1 MNTSINTSLSTSL
14 PCYYG
19 WEVIGSVPC
28 GGPGIGVCNTTTG
41 SCVCADGY
49 SGWSDFVSMDETQ
62 YGAGGRVLDCHMHAL
77 ALQVLYSLPM
87 LVNLYAM
94 VLALFALDSQ
104 IAMFRKLQARRRR
117 RSRLRRQNTSM
128 RLTATVRHWWDHAP
142 LVIVVVYIAIAGPVG
157 IALAIWKIAQ
167 PEIQFG
173 IHGPYTFLTGVWLIS
188 CVHIGLF
195 ERLHALDTTA
205 KSRMTGDAK
214 EAIAAQAASLRFTVK
229 WAYVPSYIVYTPILA
244 APFLEYIPTWGSGQ
258 KGFAA
263 FGTQRVIYIAYHFCI
278 AFNMAV
284 LFGTSL
290 MASRRMRAMFVVIL
304 GFPHDDDKK
313 KSIEDVRN
321 RFLEAETVQ
330 MKGPVVLGVW
340 FLLCIAVPPLWTRNG
355 YAFPLMHLLLA
366 VGFVKIMN
374 TMKAKRGVVADAR
387 SATQR
392 IYTGVKKR
400 AKSMGRR
407 ISTVN
412 NTASE
417 AASTHVSVVPT
428 AGPGGQAGF
437 MHGGAAMNIGHA
449 ATGGQ
454 MDFKSTSRAGTA
466 KATSGRPMMMVIQPP
481 GGHVAPL

>member
-1 MNTSINTSLSTSL
+1 MSNASLNTSL

-19 WEVIGSVPC
+19 WEVIGAVPC
-28 GGPGIGVCNTTTG
+28 GGPGVGVCNTTTG

-62 YGAGGRVLDCHMHAL
+62 YGAGGRVLDCPIHMPT
-77 ALQVLYSLPM
+77 LQVLYSLPM

-104 IAMFRKLQARRRR
+104 IAKFRKLNARRRR

-167 PEIQFG
+167 PEIQVA
-173 IHGPYTFLTGVWLIS
+173 INGPYTFVNGIWLIS
-188 CVHIGLF
+188 CVHIGLL
-195 ERLHALDTTA
+195 ERLHALDTAT

-229 WAYVPSYIVYTPILA
+229 WAYVPSYIVFTPILA
-244 APFLEYIPTWGSGQ
+244 APFFEYVPTWGSGQ

-263 FGTQRVIYIAYHFCI
+263 FGTQRVIYIAYHCCI

-290 MASRRMRAMFVVIL
+290 ITSRRMRTMFVVIL

-313 KSIEDVRN
+313 KSIEDLRN
-321 RFLEAETVQ
+321 RFLDYETIQ
-330 MKGPVVLGVW
+330 MKGPVFLGVW
-340 FLLCIAVPPLWTRNG
+340 YLLCIAVPPLWTRFS
-355 YAFPLMHLLLA
+355 YAFSLA
-366 VGFVKIMN
+366 RLIVALGFVKIMN
-374 TMKAKRGVVADAR
+374 QMKAKRGVVADAR
-387 SATQR
+387 TQR
-392 IYTGVKKR
+392 MYTGVKKR
-400 AKSMGRR
+400 AKSMGRKS
-407 ISTVN
+407 STV
-412 NTASE
+412 SPVSSVGIE
-417 AASTHVSVVPT
+417 AASTHSGPLKLTVVLT
-428 AGPGGQAGF
+428 AGGGGK
-437 MHGGAAMNIGHA
+437 GGRG
-449 ATGGQ
+449 
-454 MDFKSTSRAGTA
+454 R
-466 KATSGRPMMMVIQPP
+466 SGSGERRETI
-481 GGHVAPL
+481 